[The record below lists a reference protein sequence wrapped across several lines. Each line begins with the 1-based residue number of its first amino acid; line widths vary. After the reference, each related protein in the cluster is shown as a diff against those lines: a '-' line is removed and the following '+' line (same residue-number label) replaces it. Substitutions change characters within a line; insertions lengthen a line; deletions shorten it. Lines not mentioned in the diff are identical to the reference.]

1 MFFGRDFYFNIQMCH
16 LEPVMTQENLAN
28 TFQFYFLLCNLSKGP
43 IIWIAHCMDVLNTC
57 EFLVPTNGVTSISE
71 FQAMKALLKCRLL
84 ILPEVIIW
92 PIITI
97 ANYY

>member
-1 MFFGRDFYFNIQMCH
+1 
-16 LEPVMTQENLAN
+16 
-28 TFQFYFLLCNLSKGP
+28 
-43 IIWIAHCMDVLNTC
+43 MDVLNTC
-57 EFLVPTNGVTSISE
+57 EFPVPTNVVNSISE